1 MPRRDLPQEYEELIQ
16 NRPHKQML
24 REIIFRYTGTEEF
37 GEYILLTNFD
47 DYVENFGKKFGV
59 KVYQGDRMR
68 VATHD
73 NISIINFGMGGSCAD
88 AAMMSLAQ
96 LAKKPKACLLLG
108 KCGSMKRRKRTNPKI
123 GDYILPNTAIKDDG
137 ISHIYL
143 RKDEPAMPNLVL
155 HQAASQILSE
165 NEKRV
170 FTGTIYTTS
179 IRTWEH
185 LTDYVRHILMYRP
198 LAIEM
203 ESAALFAIG
212 YIEKIP
218 TGAILLV
225 SDEPLYRDGIKTRK
239 SDKLVT
245 QDHAEKHLDYGIQTL
260 QLLKDAKRAIKHFVP
275 HKTF

>member
-1 MPRRDLPQEYEELIQ
+1 MPRRGLPEEYEILIKNRPERIILRELIY
-16 NRPHKQML
+16 
-24 REIIFRYTGTEEF
+24 RYTGTEKF

-47 DYVENFGKKFGV
+47 DYVENFAKKFDV
-59 KVYQGDRMR
+59 EVNQGDRMR

-88 AAMMSLAQ
+88 AAMMGIAQ
-96 LAKKPKACLLLG
+96 LKPRPKACILLG
-108 KCGSMKRRKRTNPKI
+108 KAGSLKRRKPGNPKI

-137 ISHIYL
+137 ISQIYL
-143 RKDEPAMPNLVL
+143 RKDEPAMPSLVI
-155 HQAASQILSE
+155 HQAASQILSQH
-165 NEKRV
+165 EKRV
-170 FTGTIYTTS
+170 FTGTVYTTS

-185 LTDYVRHILMYRP
+185 LGDYMRHILMYRP

-225 SDEPLYRDGIKTRK
+225 SDEPLYHDGIKTRQ

-245 QDHAEKHLDYGIQTL
+245 RDHAINHLEYGIQTIN
-260 QLLKDAKRAIKHFVP
+260 LLKDAKRNIRHFVP